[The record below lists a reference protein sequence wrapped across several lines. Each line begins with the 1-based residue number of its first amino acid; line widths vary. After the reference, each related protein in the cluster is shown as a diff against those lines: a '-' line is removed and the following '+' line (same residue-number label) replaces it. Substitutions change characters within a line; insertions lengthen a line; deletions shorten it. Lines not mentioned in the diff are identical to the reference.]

1 MKMSKRRRRNQKV
14 SKREQELARRQDR
27 MDQLRKLIIPAILI
41 VIVGFAIVI
50 AMGSDS
56 SDGPEPTDSVY
67 VNDNNEIEIDVSEVT
82 SSARFYSYD
91 VAGTEVRFFA
101 VRGTDGNVRIAL
113 DACDVCY
120 SVKKGYRQAGTNMK
134 CNNCGNEYAT
144 DGIGTENI
152 QGGCWPRFVPM
163 SEEAGKILVATKGLR
178 DKKFMF

>member
-1 MKMSKRRRRNQKV
+1 MAKKRKRMEKVDKRKM
-14 SKREQELARRQDR
+14 EMMRRQER
-27 MDQLRKLIIPAILI
+27 MDQIRKLIIPAILI
-41 VIVGFAIVI
+41 VVVAFAIVI

-56 SDGPEPTDSVY
+56 SEGPQPTDSVY
-67 VNDNNEIEIDVSEVT
+67 VNDNNEIEIDASEVT
-82 SSARFYSYD
+82 NSARFYSYD

-101 VRGTDGNVRIAL
+101 VRGTDGEVRIAL

-120 SVKKGYRQAGTNMK
+120 SVKLGYRQAGTNMK

-152 QGGCWPRFVPM
+152 QGGCWPSYVPM
-163 SEEAGKILVATKGLR
+163 EEEAGKILVATKGLK

>member
-1 MKMSKRRRRNQKV
+1 MSKRRRRNQKV

-27 MDQLRKLIIPAILI
+27 MDQMRKLIIPAVLI
-41 VIVGFAIVI
+41 VIVAFAVVI
-50 AMGSDS
+50 ALGYEG

-67 VNDNNEIEIDVSEVT
+67 VNDSNQIEIDETEVT
-82 SSARFYSYD
+82 SSARYYSYD
-91 VAGTEVRFFA
+91 AGSKEVRFFA
-101 VRGTDGNVRIAL
+101 VRGTDGKVRIAL

-120 SVKKGYRQAGTNMK
+120 SAKKGYRQAGTNMK

-152 QGGCWPRFVPM
+152 QGGCWPSFVPM

>member
-1 MKMSKRRRRNQKV
+1 MSKRRRRNQKV

-27 MDQLRKLIIPAILI
+27 MDQMRKLIIPAVLI
-41 VIVGFAIVI
+41 VIVAFAVVL
-50 AMGSDS
+50 ALGYEGSD
-56 SDGPEPTDSVY
+56 GYEPTDSVY
-67 VNDNNEIEIDVSEVT
+67 VNDNNEIEIDASEVT

-91 VAGTEVRFFA
+91 AAGTEVRFFA
-101 VRGTDGNVRIAL
+101 VRGTDGKVRIAL

-152 QGGCWPRFVPM
+152 QGGCWPSYVPM